1 MVLNCKYT
9 TKQTKTLFMKKL
21 ILSLSIAGLF
31 AACSSPKSEEAVAG
45 KPAADTSGLSAF
57 NEWKAQ
63 QDAFNMEGIQAVQTD
78 AISAEEVQP
87 EPAVEQPKEKIV
99 YRTVTV
105 QPKKVAQPKPKAP
118 VYTAP
123 KPVSSGSE
131 RVATTRDDYP
141 VSSGT
146 SNEGVSAGAG
156 TGVGPDVGSAGDVAS
171 VPQPAKKEGWSKAAQ
186 GTAIGGA
193 SGAVIGAIIGKNKAA
208 GAVIGGVVG
217 AAGGYI
223 LGRSKDKKDGR
234 Y

>member
-1 MVLNCKYT
+1 
-9 TKQTKTLFMKKL
+9 MKKL

-31 AACSSPKSEEAVAG
+31 AACSSPKSEDAVAE
-45 KPAADTSGLSAF
+45 KPVADTSGLAAF
-57 NEWKAQ
+57 NQWKTQ
-63 QDAFNMEGIQAVQTD
+63 QDAFNMEGIQAVETD
-78 AISAEEVQP
+78 AIAAEEIQQ
-87 EPAVEQPKEKIV
+87 EPQAQQPKERIV
-99 YRTVTV
+99 YRTVAA
-105 QPKKVAQPKPKAP
+105 QPKKVSKAKAKAP

-123 KPVSSGSE
+123 KPVSNGSE

-141 VSSGT
+141 APSSSSSEGVGSGT
-146 SNEGVSAGAG
+146 G
-156 TGVGPDVGSAGDVAS
+156 TGVGTDAGVGGDVAS
-171 VPQPAKKEGWSKAAQ
+171 APQPAKKEGWSKAAQ

-193 SGAVIGAIIGKNKAA
+193 SGAVIGAIISKNKTA